1 MPTQGIDVSSN
12 NPHPIDWAA
21 VKKSGRSFVIVKLT
35 EGGGST
41 AYVNPYA
48 KQDIIDAKAA
58 GLEVAGYHFVHPT
71 VPVAE
76 QVALIREH
84 LDPGSPSSLG
94 IVFVDSETAEGTW
107 GKTAEVTHAMLNE
120 LEKYVKTGLYS
131 NLDFLENMDGAP
143 WGYPLWL
150 AHYSPTSG
158 HAFTLWQFTNAG
170 GCHGVVGAVDINLWP
185 GTEEDLH
192 HLFTHK

>member
-1 MPTQGIDVSSN
+1 MVDEITSPAERYEQLGFGKPERIDRDKGEMYGIFRERGIRNVLIMGV
-12 NPHPIDWAA
+12 H
-21 VKKSGRSFVIVKLT
+21 
-35 EGGGST
+35 
-41 AYVNPYA
+41 VNMCILNRPFA
-48 KQDIIDAKAA
+48 IKQLVRW
-58 GLEVAGYHFVHPT
+58 GF
-71 VPVAE
+71 